1 MSNWKV
7 TKIEVNTRIK
17 SLAGLPNRSL
27 VRNAWQMSTDEFWN
41 YQTTAF
47 KSLYEFAR
55 NRVPFYQ
62 KNLNDYP
69 LLSSGEDNVLEI
81 LSQFPVLLKQTLRA
95 NNSDFWASPPLPL
108 TMFHTTSGTSG
119 TPLRLATTIGEKGF
133 YQAINE
139 ELFLRICGTRYP
151 RSLYLTGFMTPSHN
165 SEDLFWRDLL
175 FGNVALSIYSLNS
188 RNRDRISQLINNL
201 RPQLI
206 WGYASAVHQLA
217 ILLGDSRRDREANRT
232 FLSKD
237 QCVAVVTS
245 ETLQP
250 DWRADIENSICRK
263 VFNYYSSQE
272 GCHLAVECP
281 FGQMHIN
288 PLMGVVEI
296 LDEYDR
302 PVKKGELGRV
312 VVTGLLRKSM
322 PLIRYELGDAAE
334 STGYASD
341 CSCGLKWPIIA
352 QIEGR
357 LENLVKTRDGRRI
370 GMLGYSVL
378 KDLPGVKESQI
389 VQVGYE
395 KFICNIVK
403 FEADSV
409 ETEYLEKLIRDQLI
423 KRLQTNVQ
431 IEFRYLSSILRRGSR
446 AKFSAVVVDFKD
458 KDIPNHSEAIL

>member
-1 MSNWKV
+1 MSNWKA
-7 TKIEVNTRIK
+7 TKIELNTRIK

-41 YQTTAF
+41 YQATAF
-47 KSLYEFAR
+47 KSVYEFAR

-69 LLSSGEDNVLEI
+69 VLSSRDDNVLEI
-81 LSQFPVLLKQTLRA
+81 LSQFPVLFKQTLRA
-95 NNSDFWASPPLPL
+95 NNSNFLPSPLLPL

-119 TPLRLATTIGEKGF
+119 TPLRLSETLGEKGF
-133 YQAINE
+133 FQAINE
-139 ELFLRICGTRYP
+139 EFFLRICGTRYP
-151 RSLYLTGFMTPSHN
+151 RSLYLTGFMTPSPN
-165 SEDLFWRDLL
+165 SEELYWRDIL

-188 RNRDRISQLINNL
+188 RNRARIIELINNL
-201 RPQLI
+201 KPQLI

-217 ILLGDSRRDREANRT
+217 ILLGDRT

-237 QCVAVVTS
+237 RCVAVVTS

-250 DWRADIENSICRK
+250 DWRANIENSICRK

-272 GCHLAVECP
+272 YCHLAVECLE
-281 FGQMHIN
+281 GQMHIN
-288 PLMGVVEI
+288 PLVGIVEI
-296 LDEYDR
+296 LDKYDR
-302 PVKKGELGRV
+302 PVKEGKLGRV

-322 PLIRYELGDAAE
+322 PLIRYELGDAAI
-334 STGYASD
+334 STSYVSN

-352 QIEGR
+352 QVEGR

-389 VQVGYE
+389 VQVDYE

-409 ETEYLEKLIRDQLI
+409 ENEYLEHLIYEQLI

-431 IEFRYLSSILRRGSR
+431 IEFRYLSSISRRGSR
-446 AKFSAVVVDFKD
+446 AKFSAVVVDFEQR
-458 KDIPNHSEAIL
+458 DIQNYSEAVV